1 MVNLILDCLGGDHSP
16 DANIEG
22 ASLALKEKSDLH
34 LTLVGDETII
44 KNLCEKY
51 EIDSSKV
58 DIVHAPN
65 NVSHELKPTDAIRQ
79 DVDSS
84 MVKSF
89 NLLRNNDDIDGLVT
103 LGNSGV
109 ALVGSVFKIGR
120 LKNVMRPAFCPI
132 LPTMNRGIVGICDSG
147 ANVESSP
154 QMINQFATMG
164 SLYLNKVYG
173 VQNPR
178 VALLNVGTE
187 ETKGDK
193 IHQEAY
199 QLLTSNKNIN
209 FVGNMESRDL
219 LSGKYDLVV
228 CDGYGGNIL
237 IKATEGACLE
247 MLKMLKRDFMSSFVN
262 KIGALLMKKTIMKE
276 VNFMDYNNYGGSVLL
291 GCKKI
296 IVKGHG
302 SSKTKAVYKS
312 ILQAYDFKQSSLLEK
327 IEDGLSEEI
336 E

>member
-1 MVNLILDCLGGDHSP
+1 MVKLIVDCLGGDHSP

-22 ASLALKEKSDLH
+22 AYQALKEKSDLH
-34 LTLVGDETII
+34 LILVGNENTIDELSTKYNINRNQITIV
-44 KNLCEKY
+44 N
-51 EIDSSKV
+51 
-58 DIVHAPN
+58 APEE
-65 NVSHELKPTDAIRQ
+65 VSHELKPTDAIRQ
-79 DVDSS
+79 HITSS

-89 NLLRNNDDIDGLVT
+89 NMLREDDSIKGMIT

-154 QMINQFATMG
+154 QMIDQFATMG
-164 SLYLNKVYG
+164 SLYIKEVYNIK
-173 VQNPR
+173 NPR

-199 QLLTSNKNIN
+199 VLLKNNKNIN

-228 CDGYGGNIL
+228 CDGYGGNVL
-237 IKATEGACLE
+237 IKSTEGACLE
-247 MLKMLKRDFMSSFVN
+247 MLKMLKRDFMFSLKN

-276 VNFMDYNNYGGSVLL
+276 VEFMDYNNYGGSVLL

-302 SSKTKAVYKS
+302 SSKAKAVYKC
-312 ILQAYDFKQSSLLEK
+312 ILQAYDFYNSSLLDK
-327 IEDGLSEEI
+327 IENDLDNI
-336 E
+336 